1 MSASKKCSLSLACVL
16 GTGAVVGDSMSGG
29 RFELVGVVTSGSS
42 RLAGGNYGVF
52 GVTDFGAHVPQSG
65 GSFELLNGL
74 LDGSNISEDVRLNVD
89 VTSGGLVELT
99 WPVSATGFVLEAIP
113 SLEPDQVWQLVT
125 PTSTGSTTS
134 ILTSNRFITSTDG
147 IYRFYRLRRP

>member
-1 MSASKKCSLSLACVL
+1 MNASKKCSIGLACL
-16 GTGAVVGDSMSGG
+16 LAGWAIAGDSMNGG
-29 RFELVGVVTSGSS
+29 RFELVGVVTSGAS

-52 GVTDFGAHVPQSG
+52 GVADFGAHVLLSG
-65 GSFELLNGL
+65 GSFELLEGF
-74 LDGSNISEDVRLNVD
+74 LDGADISEDVRLSVD

-113 SLEPDQVWQLVT
+113 SLEADQVWQLVT
-125 PTSTGSTTS
+125 PTSSGATTA
-134 ILTSNRFITSTDG
+134 ILTSNRLITSTDG